1 MDKKDSRVI
10 VAIECLVYNHKPY
23 LRQCLDGFVMQ
34 KTNFKFVAVVHDDC
48 STDGSQEIIREY
60 EEKYPDLIKP
70 IYEKENQYSKKDG
83 SLIRVIHESLK
94 AFDTKYIAL
103 CEGDDYWIDSLKLQK
118 QVDFLDTHTD
128 IGLCYTDY
136 KKIYQETGKETV
148 SDFRLFPKKAPFNTS
163 LEEWLVS
170 PRYMAPPTWLS
181 RSQLWYESL
190 PFDSIDGTLIRFT
203 YFLSK
208 SKVHCMEHEVTAVYR
223 ILKESASHSSSLE
236 KLYNRYIGLFYSQ
249 IELTK
254 RFIDDTL
261 SKSSILSQIQTKFY
275 ITYWKLVLAKGS
287 KEQLNDLFKWNG
299 EGLNKL
305 SSFLFQLCRF
315 KYARNLFRVFYLIY
329 FKKKL
334 GIED

>member
-1 MDKKDSRVI
+1 MFEENSRTTVVI
-10 VAIECLVYNHKPY
+10 QCLVYNHKPY
-23 LRQCLDGFVMQ
+23 LRQCLDGFIMQ

-60 EEKYPDLIKP
+60 EEKYPDIIKP
-70 IYEKENQYSKKDG
+70 IYEIENQYSKRDG
-83 SLIRVIHESLK
+83 SLMRIVNK
-94 AFDTKYIAL
+94 ALNAIEAKYLAF

-118 QVDFLDTHTD
+118 QVDFLDSHAD

-136 KKIYQETGKETV
+136 KKFYQEFGQETD
-148 SDFRLFPKKAPFNTS
+148 SDFKLFPNKSPFCTS

-181 RSQLWYESL
+181 RSQLWFESL
-190 PFDSIDGTLIRFT
+190 PFETVDGTLVRFT

-254 RFIDDTL
+254 IYIGNTL
-261 SKSSILSQIQTKFY
+261 SKESILSQIQTKFY

>member
-1 MDKKDSRVI
+1 MIALQMDRK
-10 VAIECLVYNHKPY
+10 
-23 LRQCLDGFVMQ
+23 
-34 KTNFKFVAVVHDDC
+34 
-48 STDGSQEIIREY
+48 
-60 EEKYPDLIKP
+60 
-70 IYEKENQYSKKDG
+70 NQYSYKDG
-83 SLIRVIHESLK
+83 HFMRVIHESLK

-118 QVDFLDTHTD
+118 QVDYLDSHAD

-136 KKIYQETGKETV
+136 KKIYQEIGQETD
-148 SDFRLFPKKAPFNTS
+148 SDFRLFPKKSPFTTS

-181 RSQLWYESL
+181 RSQLWFESL
-190 PFDSIDGTLIRFT
+190 PFDSVDGTLIRFT

-236 KLYNRYIGLFYSQ
+236 KLYNRYIALFYSQ

-254 RFIDDTL
+254 IYIGNTL
-261 SKSSILSQIQTKFY
+261 SKESILSQIQTKFY

-299 EGLNKL
+299 EGLNIL

>member
-1 MDKKDSRVI
+1 MDKNDSRVI

-60 EEKYPDLIKP
+60 EEKYPDIIKP

-83 SLIRVIHESLK
+83 NFIRVIHESLK
-94 AFDTKYIAL
+94 AFDAKYIAL

-118 QVDFLDTHTD
+118 QVDFLDSHAD

-136 KKIYQETGKETV
+136 KKIYQEIGQETD
-148 SDFRLFPKKAPFNTS
+148 SDFRLFPKKCPFTTS

-181 RSQLWYESL
+181 RSQLWFDSL
-190 PFDSIDGTLIRFT
+190 PFDSVDGTLIRFT

-208 SKVHCMEHEVTAVYR
+208 SKVYCMDEEITAMYR
-223 ILKESASHSSSLE
+223 ILKESASHSISLE
-236 KLYNRYIGLFYSQ
+236 KLYNRYIGIFYSQ

-254 RFIDDTL
+254 IFIDDIL
-261 SKSSILSQIQTKFY
+261 SKTSILSQIQTNFY

-287 KEQLNDLFKWNG
+287 KEHLDDLFKWNG
-299 EGLNKL
+299 KGLN
-305 SSFLFQLCRF
+305 SFSYSLFKLCRF
-315 KYARNLFRVFYLIY
+315 KYAKSLFQVCYLIY
-329 FKKKL
+329 LKKRLKL
-334 GIED
+334 EK

>member
-10 VAIECLVYNHKPY
+10 VAIECLVYTHKPY

>member
-136 KKIYQETGKETV
+136 KKIYQETGKETG